1 MHSARAKSSPSTP
14 ILDTGASISNRSVLT
29 THHTFQFSTSIQ
41 NQQLLFYPIQ
51 TSSSLMNLNTLDPF
65 PGDVNAPNI
74 QVWLKVGKC
83 RWCEIK
89 VRDVTVSTTV
99 SNSDRCA
106 PVFI

>member
-1 MHSARAKSSPSTP
+1 
-14 ILDTGASISNRSVLT
+14 
-29 THHTFQFSTSIQ
+29 
-41 NQQLLFYPIQ
+41 
-51 TSSSLMNLNTLDPF
+51 MNLNTLDPF

-74 QVWLKVGKC
+74 QVWLKVSKC